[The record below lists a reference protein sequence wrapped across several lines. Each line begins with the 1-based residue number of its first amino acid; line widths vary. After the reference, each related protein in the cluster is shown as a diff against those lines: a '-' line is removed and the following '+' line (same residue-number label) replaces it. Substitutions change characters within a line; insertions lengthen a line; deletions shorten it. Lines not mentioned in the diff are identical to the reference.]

1 MNIERVL
8 VKPIRNRLRQS
19 SSTELSVKNNEDSEV
34 VSRYPKRGQRKN
46 YKEDDKPDDDHF
58 LCKLF
63 LMLVI
68 FRSY

>member
-1 MNIERVL
+1 MNTEREL

-19 SSTELSVKNNEDSEV
+19 SSTEVSVQNNEDLEV

-46 YKEDDKPDDDHF
+46 YKEDDATDDDHY

-63 LMLVI
+63 LCW
-68 FRSY
+68 

>member
-1 MNIERVL
+1 M
-8 VKPIRNRLRQS
+8 KPIRNRLRKS
-19 SSTELSVKNNEDSEV
+19 SSTEVSVKNNEDSEV
-34 VSRYPKRGQRKN
+34 VSRYPKRGERKN

>member
-1 MNIERVL
+1 MNIEREL

-19 SSTELSVKNNEDSEV
+19 SRTEVSVKNNEESEV
-34 VSRYPKRGQRKN
+34 VSRCPKRGQRKN
-46 YKEDDKPDDDHF
+46 YKKDDVPDDDHY

-68 FRSY
+68 FGSY